1 MTRLVAFK
9 PIFPSPF
16 GYCNFGEENREL
28 NKQLIKDID
37 DTRSIDDGKHRSF
50 KHNTCSWQS
59 FPDMEQKHD
68 SFAKLR
74 DQIQYAI
81 KPIMRHSGFQ
91 QEVVDDC
98 KIENLWANL
107 IFDAGGYSTPHFHGS
122 GRTLWSGV
130 YYPKGMEEN
139 DNLDEFTEE
148 RWIQL
153 GHRDGDG
160 ILVLFD
166 AAKFTK
172 AQVYKPFETGEY
184 YGQEVTVLPRE
195 SLLVLFPAWMGHMV
209 TPLTKKENRYS
220 ISFACNYN
228 DTGKYGRH
236 RRSNKKEVG

>member
-37 DTRSIDDGKHRSF
+37 DTRSKDDGKHRSF
-50 KHNTCSWQS
+50 KHNTCAWQS
-59 FPDMEQKHD
+59 FPDMEQKYD
-68 SFAKLR
+68 SFDKLR

-130 YYPKGMEEN
+130 YYPIGMEEN